1 MKSLFSTILGAKI
14 TKEQSRDT
22 GMALVLLLLLFRLVI
37 INAALL
43 PCAIVVLVVNM
54 TVPQVFRPVAV
65 LWLGLAHVLGTIMSR
80 IVLTI
85 VFFFVVTPV
94 ALVRKLSGR
103 DALRL
108 AAFKAGTDSVM
119 LARNHTFTVRDL
131 EKPY

>member
-1 MKSLFSTILGAKI
+1 MKKIFSAVFGAKI

-22 GMALVLLLLLFRLVI
+22 GMAMVLLLLLVRLFI
-37 INAALL
+37 ENGALL
-43 PCAIVVLVVNM
+43 PCAIGALVVTM
-54 TVPQVFRPVAV
+54 TCPQVFRPVAIV
-65 LWLGLAHVLGTIMSR
+65 WLGLAHVLGTIMSR

-85 VFFFVVTPV
+85 VFFAVVTPV
-94 ALVRKLSGR
+94 ALVRKLSGK

-108 AAFKAGTDSVM
+108 TAFKAGTQSVM